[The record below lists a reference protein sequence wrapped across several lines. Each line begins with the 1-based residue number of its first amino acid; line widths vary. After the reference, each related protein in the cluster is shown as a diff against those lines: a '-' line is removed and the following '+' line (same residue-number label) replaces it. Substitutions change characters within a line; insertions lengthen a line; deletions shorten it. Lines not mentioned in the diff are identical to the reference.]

1 MNTVSEGIISF
12 LPSLVVSAAR
22 LLGAFGILLY
32 YDPVMALIALMGVP
46 VTLIF
51 SRVLLRKMRQHN
63 LEIKELTGRCS
74 LCERIDTVM
83 EVLCEGYDDENDCYF
98 GRTYMD
104 SPDID
109 GRVLFTAERTVR
121 VGSFVNVV
129 VTDVRDGDLIAE
141 EVEE

>member
-1 MNTVSEGIISF
+1 MKLSLESIQNKEAWKGYH
-12 LPSLVVSAAR
+12 LPE
-22 LLGAFGILLY
+22 
-32 YDPVMALIALMGVP
+32 YDPAVIAANTQKKPQWLHFGPGNIFRIFPAALCQK
-46 VTLIF
+46 LIEQG
-51 SRVLLRKMRQHN
+51 KMD
-63 LEIKELTGRCS
+63 TGIVC
-74 LCERIDTVM
+74 
-83 EVLCEGYDDENDCYF
+83 CEGYDDENDCYF